1 MSHPHKAIVKAEIEK
16 NEKDTGAGL
25 LHFPKQL
32 PTMNIPKLDVG
43 RAWAPSGV
51 FGFFNVLAPKDEPE
65 SHGIEKHSGCTDHVN
80 TLPSQPH
87 SPQDRKSP
95 DEDATTQFHE
105 DVTRKLAPYAWF
117 SGVLATANRKGSNNH
132 ESANSLR
139 WEGRQSAMP
148 EPNEW
153 NGKMVSVLERDT
165 ILPKGGTGSDAH
177 LVPDHSQLDTAR

>member
-1 MSHPHKAIVKAEIEK
+1 MMMSHTHKATVKDKAELEK
-16 NEKDTGAGL
+16 HAKDTGAGL

-32 PTMNIPKLDVG
+32 PTMNITNI
-43 RAWAPSGV
+43 AGV
-51 FGFFNVLAPKDEPE
+51 FGFLNFLAPKDQPE
-65 SHGIEKHSGCTDHVN
+65 KEKGCTDHVN

-117 SGVLATANRKGSNNH
+117 SGVLATANMKGSNNH

-153 NGKMVSVLERDT
+153 NEKMVSVLERDT
-165 ILPKGGTGSDAH
+165 ILLQGGTGFNAH
-177 LVPDHSQLDTAR
+177 LVPDHSQLDTARCSHTHM